1 MFIVRLSC
9 MVVALSVILNFLAV
23 KVYVTVVHR
32 RLHLL
37 TYYFLFFNI
46 LLTYYSDVTS
56 RT

>member
-23 KVYVTVVHR
+23 KVYVTVVQ

-37 TYYFLFFNI
+37 TYYFLFLNI